1 MLTIRMTRMGSKKR
15 PFFRVVVVEGKSAR
29 DGSFVESLGYYNP
42 RKSPEVLTLDRERL
56 AYWVSKGA
64 KPSNTLR
71 TLVVRNPVPAA
82 PAVATTTGAAAE
94 QPAAS

>member
-1 MLTIRMTRMGSKKR
+1 MLTIRLTRMGSKKR

-42 RKSPEVLTLDRERL
+42 RRAPEVLELDRER
-56 AYWVSKGA
+56 YGHWVSKGA
-64 KPSNTLR
+64 QPSNTLR
-71 TLVVRNPVPAA
+71 TLVARNPARVAA
-82 PAVATTTGAAAE
+82 PAAGAAAGA

>member
-15 PFFRVVVVEGKSAR
+15 PFFRIVVVEGKAAR
-29 DGSFVESLGYYNP
+29 DGSFTESLGYYNP
-42 RKSPEVLTLDRERL
+42 RKSPEVLSIDRERL

-64 KPSNTLR
+64 KPSDTLR
-71 TLVVRNPVPAA
+71 TLVARAPAPAA
-82 PAVATTTGAAAE
+82 VVGATAGAAGE